1 MAAEVIAFGHV
12 AAVDGLEVAMADRPQ
27 RPLVVVNFCGL
38 GIMATSLVT
47 AEKMRWLGPLKYDVA
62 GALNI
67 VSGKGI
73 SALKLSADVGEEKG
87 TDLPWETTCTGMALC
102 MGQASG
108 SEMKFAPLYEL
119 DNGCVDI
126 VVLPVVSTVAMA
138 QIMLSLAPG
147 KHVLDERIKT
157 YRATRLSAEAAEPG
171 ASLPVNI
178 DGDVL
183 GHLPATFTVR
193 RGAFEVFRPDDFV
206 EKHERRYCFG

>member
-1 MAAEVIAFGHV
+1 M
-12 AAVDGLEVAMADRPQ
+12 
-27 RPLVVVNFCGL
+27 
-38 GIMATSLVT
+38 
-47 AEKMRWLGPLKYDVA
+47 MRHPV
-62 GALNI
+62 
-67 VSGKGI
+67 
-73 SALKLSADVGEEKG
+73 SALLCCQVGRWECLPALSMSV
-87 TDLPWETTCTGMALC
+87 
-102 MGQASG
+102 
-108 SEMKFAPLYEL
+108 EL

-157 YRATRLSAEAAEPG
+157 YRATRLSAEAAETS

-193 RGAFEVFRPDDFV
+193 RGAFEVFRPLDFV
-206 EKHERRYCFG
+206 VQHERRYCFG